1 MKKLQVTLLTAV
13 LFFLSAVA
21 LQAQNAA
28 EILDRM
34 ISEYSNSIS
43 GIETMMVITRME
55 GLIES
60 DEPDTSYYRKVT
72 MENGMQTM
80 QEVSSGTDSPSAD
93 YYNFQ
98 RNYDII
104 VENAT
109 YEGTE
114 TIDGRTAHVLFI
126 EDVSAFYGDMMGG
139 TQPEEGE
146 AQSGRLYIDS
156 SDYVLLRMSFDLQFD
171 QEYSG
176 SVDINMKD
184 YQDVNGVK
192 MPFLTEMRIEGIS
205 EQFSAEDLAEARQ
218 GLRELQEQIDNASGM
233 QRRIMERTIR
243 PQIERFEKMLEED
256 GMAMRMITLGV
267 ETNIDIPN

>member
-1 MKKLQVTLLTAV
+1 MKKLLTTILTVV
-13 LFFLSAVA
+13 LILFSAVTIH
-21 LQAQNAA
+21 AQSAA
-28 EILDRM
+28 DILDRM

-43 GIETMMVITRME
+43 GIETMMVITKME

-60 DEPDTSYYRKVT
+60 DEPDTTYYRKVT
-72 MENGMQTM
+72 MDDGTETM
-80 QEVSSGTDSPSAD
+80 QEVSSSTDSPSAD

-156 SDYVLLRMSFDLQFD
+156 SDYVLLRMSFELQFD
-171 QEYSG
+171 QEFSG

-184 YQDVNGVK
+184 YQNVNGIQ
-192 MPFLTEMRIEGIS
+192 MPFLTEMKIEGIS

-218 GLRELQEQIDNASGM
+218 GLRQLQEQMDNASGM

-256 GMAMRMITLGV
+256 GMAMRMITLEV
-267 ETNIDIPN
+267 ETNIDIPD

>member
-1 MKKLQVTLLTAV
+1 MKKLQIIILSTV
-13 LFFLSAVA
+13 LMTLSAAV
-21 LQAQNAA
+21 LQAQSAA
-28 EILDRM
+28 DILDRM

-43 GIETMMVITRME
+43 GIETMMVVTTME
-55 GLIES
+55 GLIET
-60 DEPDTSYYRKVT
+60 DEPDTTYYRKAT
-72 MENGMQTM
+72 MEDGTVTM

-93 YYNFQ
+93 YYNFK

-114 TIDGRTAHVLFI
+114 TIDGRSAHVLFI

-171 QEYSG
+171 EEYTG

-184 YQDVNGVK
+184 YREVDGMK

-218 GLRELQEQIDNASGM
+218 GLRELEQQMDNASGM

-243 PQIERFEKMLEED
+243 PQIERFERMLEED
-256 GMAMRMITLGV
+256 GMSMRVVTQSV
-267 ETNIDIPN
+267 ETNVTIPD

>member
-1 MKKLQVTLLTAV
+1 MKKIYLSFFIAACFV
-13 LFFLSAVA
+13 LSSSDLFAQSAA
-21 LQAQNAA
+21 D
-28 EILDRM
+28 ILDRM
-34 ISEYSNSIS
+34 ISEYSSSIS
-43 GIETMMVITRME
+43 GVETMMIVTRME
-55 GLIES
+55 GLIET

-72 MENGMQTM
+72 LDNGTETM

-114 TIDGRTAHVLFI
+114 SIDGRTAHVLFI

-146 AQSGRLYIDS
+146 AQSGRLYIDTN
-156 SDYVLLRMSFDLQFD
+156 DYVLLRMSFDLQFD

-176 SVDINMKD
+176 SVDINMKE
-184 YQDVNGVK
+184 YQSVNGIN
-192 MPFLTEMRIEGIS
+192 MPFLTEMKIEGIS
-205 EQFSAEDLAEARQ
+205 DQFSAEDLAEARR
-218 GLRELQEQIDNASGM
+218 GMRELQEQMENASGM
-233 QRRIMERTIR
+233 QRRIMERTIG
-243 PQIERFEKMLEED
+243 PQIERFERMLEED
-256 GMAMRMITLGV
+256 GMAMRVITIAV
-267 ETNIDIPN
+267 ETNVPIPD